1 MTKCLPFSDS
11 CLETSKSE
19 ICDKAYVGPLCQTC
33 NIHFAKFG
41 GVQCLRC
48 PNSQI
53 NLLLIFLIALM
64 IALFLT
70 FYIKY
75 IKDFLK
81 KFKQFKIRI
90 NLNQLNQLKNSS
102 FAIKK
107 MIIASSLKI
116 FMNYSQTITIL
127 NSLNLNWE
135 GQLLNIFNIHKA
147 ASGSFQ
153 EVLSLECLFTGIHSV
168 FVFFNFL

>member
-1 MTKCLPFSDS
+1 MSSLSQS
-11 CLETSKSE
+11 R
-19 ICDKAYVGPLCQTC
+19 DK
-33 NIHFAKFG
+33 F
-41 GVQCLRC
+41 
-48 PNSQI
+48 
-53 NLLLIFLIALM
+53 LLIILIALM

-81 KFKQFKIRI
+81 KFTQFKIRM

-107 MIIASSLKI
+107 MMIASSFKI
-116 FMNYSQTITIL
+116 FLNYSQTITIL

-135 GQLLNIFNIHKA
+135 GQILNIFNIHKA
-147 ASGSFQ
+147 ASGGFQ
-153 EVLSLECLFTGIHSV
+153 QVLSLECLFTG
-168 FVFFNFL
+168 LYA